1 MCAVDG
7 GIETTGQKKKER
19 GPAKEIEKQT
29 LKHQKIRRKTGIF
42 NVLEAKRI

>member
-1 MCAVDG
+1 M
-7 GIETTGQKKKER
+7 ILR
-19 GPAKEIEKQT
+19 GHGKRKGEKKEIEKQT